1 MRTFFL
7 AACAALATL
16 PASRV
21 WAAPQSPPAADW
33 ARFSVLTPAGPAEPS
48 PEAFRKLKRLV
59 YAEHKVLKGEYSAW
73 HLAKIYNTT
82 AMSLQT
88 TNNDELILLYPGKKV
103 VVHNKDGLLYE
114 VKKDSESLSQ
124 IVAKYR
130 RDKEG
135 ARKFRESVI
144 LANAMPGSAFLED
157 LEFPKGTRLL
167 LPKVQISFDTYRFPF
182 ESAGWARISSRF
194 GSRLH
199 PVTKVRRFHE
209 GLDLPKP
216 WGTPVYPSRSGV
228 VIEAGWRGGYGQIV
242 VIRHSDGYTTR
253 YGHLSKI
260 NVKVGQA
267 VQRGRTMIGRVGSTG
282 LSTGPHLHFEV
293 RDRAGRAVNPG
304 SKIGRR

>member
-1 MRTFFL
+1 MRGGPLFL
-7 AACAALATL
+7 AALITAGGASPAGAGGVSL
-16 PASRV
+16 P
-21 WAAPQSPPAADW
+21 PADW
-33 ARFSVLTPAGPAEPS
+33 ARFSLLTPAGPLEPV
-48 PEAFRKLKRLV
+48 PEVFGKLKRLV
-59 YAEHKVLKGEYSAW
+59 YAEHRVVKGEYSAW
-73 HLAKIYNTT
+73 HLAKLYNTT

-130 RDKEG
+130 KNKEE

-144 LANAMPGSAFLED
+144 LANELPGSAFLGEVE
-157 LEFPKGTRLL
+157 LGKGSRVL

-194 GSRLH
+194 GSRMH
-199 PVTKVRRFHE
+199 PVTKIKRFHE
-209 GLDLPKP
+209 GLDLAKS

-228 VIEAGWRGGYGQIV
+228 VIEAGWHGGYGQLIV
-242 VIRHSDGYTTR
+242 LRHSDGFTTR

-260 NVKVGQA
+260 NVKVGQT

>member
-1 MRTFFL
+1 MKRRLFL
-7 AACAALATL
+7 LATL
-16 PASRV
+16 IT
-21 WAAPQSPPAADW
+21 AAGTPPAGAGGISW
-33 ARFSVLTPAGPAEPS
+33 TPTERARFSVLEPAGPLEPS
-48 PEAFRKLKRLV
+48 PDLFGKLKRLI
-59 YAEHKVLKGEYSAW
+59 YTEHRVVKGEYSAW
-73 HLAKIYNTT
+73 HLAKLYNTT

-103 VVHNKDGLLYE
+103 IVHNKDGLLYE
-114 VKKDSESLSQ
+114 VRKDSESLSR

-130 RDKEG
+130 KDEEG
-135 ARKFRESVI
+135 ARKFRESVV
-144 LANAMPGSAFLED
+144 LANDLPGSALLREI
-157 LEFPKGTRLL
+157 EFGKGARVL
-167 LPKVQISFDTYRFPF
+167 LPKVQMSFDTYRFPF

-194 GSRLH
+194 GSRMH
-199 PVTKVRRFHE
+199 PVTKVKRFHE
-209 GLDLPKP
+209 GLDLAKP

-228 VIEAGWRGGYGQIV
+228 VIEAGWHGGYGQII
-242 VIRHSDGYTTR
+242 VIRHSDGFTTR

-260 NVKVGQA
+260 NVKLGQT